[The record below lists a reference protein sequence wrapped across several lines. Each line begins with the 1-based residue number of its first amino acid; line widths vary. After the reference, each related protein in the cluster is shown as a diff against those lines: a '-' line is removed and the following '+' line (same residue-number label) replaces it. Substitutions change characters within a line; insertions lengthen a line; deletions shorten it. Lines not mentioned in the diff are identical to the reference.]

1 MTNAFRLP
9 RFLDK
14 SLIDMK
20 LGFALMCDRR
30 VPLRTKIFAVLLGL
44 GITGLVEFL
53 EIPVEGIIAALVP
66 ILGIAGDFVL
76 DGAET
81 IAGPLILANALMP
94 FLAPKEIVERV
105 KSERATAKKPDSPIV
120 DV

>member
-14 SLIDMK
+14 SLLDMK

-30 VPLRTKIFAVLLGL
+30 VPLRFKAFAVVLGL
-44 GITGLVEFL
+44 AITGLVEFL
-53 EIPVEGIIAALVP
+53 ELPVEGILAALVP
-66 ILGIAGDFVL
+66 ILGIAGDVVL

-81 IAGPLILANALMP
+81 VAGPLLLANALLP
-94 FLAPKEIVERV
+94 FLAPREIVERV
-105 KSERATAKKPDSPIV
+105 RSERATAKKPDSPVV